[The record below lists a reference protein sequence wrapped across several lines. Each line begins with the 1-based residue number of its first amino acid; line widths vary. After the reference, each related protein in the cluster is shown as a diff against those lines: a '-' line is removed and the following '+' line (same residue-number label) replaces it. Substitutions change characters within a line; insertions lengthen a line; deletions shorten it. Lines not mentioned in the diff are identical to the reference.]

1 MKSIFEAVKANVSVP
16 DAAIFYGLH
25 VSRSRMTCCIFH
37 PDRNPSMKLYDDHF
51 HCFGCHKHGD
61 VIALTAQLFDL
72 SPFKAAEK
80 LAADFNILPPPEG
93 YTALET
99 TKRPIDEKEEKLLK
113 HIRLLSDYDRMLL
126 DWKENYA
133 PVSPQDEKTDWRF
146 VHACHELP
154 WIEEMCD
161 CLNSIDEDLQS
172 WADQE
177 LESECYYEKMKLLL
191 SIDRKETDGNGTDEI
206 CAA

>member
-1 MKSIFEAVKANVSVP
+1 MKTIFEAVKANVSIP
-16 DAAIFYGLH
+16 DAADFYGLR
-25 VSRSRMTCCIFH
+25 VSRSRMTCCLFH
-37 PDRNPSMKLYDDHF
+37 PDRHPSMKLYDDHF
-51 HCFGCHKHGD
+51 YCFGCHKHGD
-61 VIALTAQLFDL
+61 VITLTARLFDL
-72 SPFKAAEK
+72 SPFRAAEK
-80 LAADFNILPPPEG
+80 LAADFNILPPPDG
-93 YTALET
+93 YTAPEPA
-99 TKRPIDEKEEKLLK
+99 KRAVNEKAEKLLK

-126 DWKENYA
+126 DWKEHYA

-177 LESECYYEKMKLLL
+177 LESGCYYEKMGLML
-191 SIDRKETDGNGTDEI
+191 SINRKEINGSGTDES